1 MIVEITEERANE
13 VIEKVSKFVA
23 ERHMASAA
31 ILAIESLR
39 PLSFIGSQA
48 LFFVE
53 PFAQVFVNEKEYQE
67 FAAMIEKEENL
78 KKLMRRIDE
87 LDYEIHKDEREKSKI
102 KKLRRK
108 KKIKNFFKKIFKK
121 NK

>member
-13 VIEKVSKFVA
+13 VIEKVSRFVA
-23 ERHMASAA
+23 ERHMAPAA

-48 LFFVE
+48 LFFIE

-67 FAAMIEKEENL
+67 FATMIEKEENL

-108 KKIKNFFKKIFKK
+108 KKIKNFFKKFFKK
-121 NK
+121 K

>member
-13 VIEKVSKFVA
+13 VIEKVSRFVA
-23 ERHMASAA
+23 ERHMAPAA
-31 ILAIESLR
+31 ILSIESLR

-48 LFFVE
+48 LFFIE

-67 FAAMIEKEENL
+67 FATMIEKEENL

-108 KKIKNFFKKIFKK
+108 KKIKNFFKKFFKK

>member
-1 MIVEITEERANE
+1 MIVEISEERANE

-48 LFFVE
+48 LFFIE

-87 LDYEIHKDEREKSKI
+87 LDYEFHKDEREKSKI
-102 KKLRRK
+102 KRIRRK
-108 KKIKNFFKKIFKK
+108 KKIKNILKNIFKK

>member
-13 VIEKVSKFVA
+13 VIEKVSRFVA
-23 ERHMASAA
+23 ERHMAPAA

-48 LFFVE
+48 LFFIE

-67 FAAMIEKEENL
+67 FATMIEKEENL

-108 KKIKNFFKKIFKK
+108 KKIKNFFKKFFKK